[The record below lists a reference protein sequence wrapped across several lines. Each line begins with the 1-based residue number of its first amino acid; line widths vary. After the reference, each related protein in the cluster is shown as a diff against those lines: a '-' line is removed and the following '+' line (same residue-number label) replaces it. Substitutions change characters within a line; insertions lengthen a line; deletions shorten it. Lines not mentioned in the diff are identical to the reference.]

1 MELLLTCM
9 CVKRGGAGSE
19 RGVGGGAAVKS
30 VFLCFSMITI
40 IQVVNLPERT
50 ETVLITKSN

>member
-1 MELLLTCM
+1 MRE
-9 CVKRGGAGSE
+9 REREREGGW
-19 RGVGGGAAVKS
+19 AAAKS
-30 VFLCFSMITI
+30 VFLCFSMVT